1 MITVYSISTKY
12 NKSKMA
18 LLSYTTYKLIHIVG
32 VFLLFG
38 VYAALGLWAM
48 NERPSKENKYEKLGF
63 AAHGIGSILIILGG
77 FGMLASIYPD
87 TSVMGVGWVHI
98 KLTLWLILGGGLT
111 ALRKKPEYAKQILII
126 SFVITILAAAIG
138 VNHYSWF
145 GE

>member
-1 MITVYSISTKY
+1 
-12 NKSKMA
+12 
-18 LLSYTTYKLIHIVG
+18 
-32 VFLLFG
+32 
-38 VYAALGLWAM
+38 
-48 NERPSKENKYEKLGF
+48 
-63 AAHGIGSILIILGG
+63 
-77 FGMLASIYPD
+77 MLASIYPD

-126 SFVITILAAAIG
+126 SFVITILATAIG